1 MSKHDTSKK
10 PKDTRSLRSA
20 VAKPNAKDASGGSES
35 DMEDLSSAWE
45 KISDKILKHINV
57 RFDKLEETLQAVQSS
72 QKELLEKV
80 DDLEGRSRHNNIK
93 IVGIPE
99 REEGNKPAEF
109 IAALIPKLLGE
120 DNFQSSVIIDRAHR
134 TLRSTPPEGAEPRAI
149 IARVHFFQETE
160 LILRL
165 RRARELEYK
174 GNKVLIFPDY
184 TPEVMRQRRKCN
196 EVSSALRELKVEHSL
211 LFPARLR
218 IKNKGEFKAFT
229 EPDEAMTFVNTDL
242 KNVSEEH

>member
-10 PKDTRSLRSA
+10 PKDARSLRSA

-57 RFDKLEETLQAVQSS
+57 SLKKENNMLKL
-72 QKELLEKV
+72 KV
-80 DDLEGRSRHNNIK
+80 DDLEGRSRRNNIK

-120 DNFQSSVIIDRAHR
+120 DNFQSVIIDRAHR
-134 TLRSTPPEGAEPRAI
+134 TLRSTPPEGAKPRAI
-149 IARVHFFQETE
+149 IARVHFFRET
-160 LILRL
+160 
-165 RRARELEYK
+165 
-174 GNKVLIFPDY
+174 
-184 TPEVMRQRRKCN
+184 
-196 EVSSALRELKVEHSL
+196 
-211 LFPARLR
+211 
-218 IKNKGEFKAFT
+218 
-229 EPDEAMTFVNTDL
+229 
-242 KNVSEEH
+242 